1 MTDEDEP
8 TKNEIIPDA
17 DDGDEAD
24 QAPKAAAKKPTAKK
38 ADDEPEQAPKPKR
51 KPAAKKVTTPKSDRV
66 TILLEEND
74 DIPPNGLFLGLN
86 GRGYLLRPG
95 EKVSVPIGIVE
106 ILENAVMSAPVVD
119 QQTKQVIGYRD
130 RLKYPFRKV

>member
-1 MTDEDEP
+1 MIDEDEP
-8 TKNEIIPDA
+8 IKNEVIADA
-17 DDGDEAD
+17 DDGDE
-24 QAPKAAAKKPTAKK
+24 PEKAAK
-38 ADDEPEQAPKPKR
+38 ADA
-51 KPAAKKVTTPKSDRV
+51 KPAAKKPAAKRTTKPKDDRV

-95 EKVSVPIGIVE
+95 EKVAVPAGIVE